1 MTADLSPSHLARLR
15 DTAAA
20 DIVGG
25 LPIGEFLTRR
35 DSDLRDAGLVDV
47 VGTRIRCTKAGHQVL
62 DESPGDA
69 IPDGSPD
76 STTRG

>member
-1 MTADLSPSHLARLR
+1 MAELSPSHLARLR
-15 DTAAA
+15 ATAAA

-35 DSDLRDAGLVDV
+35 DADLREAGLVDV
-47 VGTRIRCTKAGHQVL
+47 VGTRIRCTKAGHRVL
-62 DESPGDA
+62 DQAAGDA
-69 IPDGSPD
+69 IPGGTPD